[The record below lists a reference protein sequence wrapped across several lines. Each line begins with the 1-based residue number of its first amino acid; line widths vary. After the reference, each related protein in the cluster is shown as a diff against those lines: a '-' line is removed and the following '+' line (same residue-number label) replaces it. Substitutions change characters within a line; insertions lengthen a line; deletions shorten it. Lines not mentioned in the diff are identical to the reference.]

1 MPLKERIVNNRI
13 INNLL
18 LFAQTASLP
27 GFGNVSLYNVGLF
40 FFEEIMRDSIN
51 IRAASIAYNL
61 FLAFFPL
68 TIFLFTLI
76 PYIPIDNLEAELLH
90 FMNELLPDYTYK
102 TIEATIQDIVNIP
115 RRGLTSV
122 GFLLALFFASNGV
135 SSMIEAFEK
144 DNSAFKNEVFYIK
157 KLKAIGIT
165 ILLTL
170 ILLVTIVL
178 IIGGQLVLNKII
190 TVLNIEDGIV
200 HYLLLF
206 VQFLTF
212 FFLTLNSIALIYYLA
227 PSVKDRWSFFSPGVT
242 FTTVVVLLTTYGFTF
257 FINNFNS
264 YNRVYGSIGAI
275 MAVMLL
281 IYLFSLFLIIGFELN
296 ASIALNK
303 SLGNKLDKKIL
314 TPDDFL

>member
-1 MPLKERIVNNRI
+1 MLLKEHIANNRI

-18 LFAQTASLP
+18 NFAQSVSLP
-27 GFGNVSLYNVGLF
+27 GFGNVSIYNVGLF
-40 FFEEIMRDSIN
+40 FIDEIMRDSIN
-51 IRAASIAYNL
+51 VRAASISYNL

-90 FMNELLPDYTYK
+90 FINELLPEYTYK
-102 TIEATIQDIVNIP
+102 TIESTIQDIVSIP
-115 RRGLTSV
+115 RKGLTSL
-122 GFLLALFFASNGV
+122 GFFLALFFASNGV

-144 DNSAFKNEVFYIK
+144 ENSAFKNEAFYIK

-165 ILLTL
+165 ILLTIMLL
-170 ILLVTIVL
+170 ITVIL

-190 TVLNIEDGIV
+190 TILNVEDSMV
-200 HYLLLF
+200 RYLLIFIQL
-206 VQFLTF
+206 LTF
-212 FFLTLNSIALIYYLA
+212 FFLTFNSIALIYYLA
-227 PSVKDRWSFFSPGVT
+227 PSVKDRWNYFSPGVT
-242 FTTVVVLLTTYGFTF
+242 FTTIVVLLTTYGFTF

-281 IYLFSLFLIIGFELN
+281 IYLYSMFLIIGFELN

-303 SLGNKLDKKIL
+303 SLGNKLEKIDL
-314 TPDDFL
+314 NNN

>member
-1 MPLKERIVNNRI
+1 MPLKKRIANNQF
-13 INNLL
+13 INSLL
-18 LFAQTASLP
+18 LFAQSVSLP
-27 GFGNVSLYNVGLF
+27 GFGNVSLYNVGSF
-40 FFEEIMRDSIN
+40 FIDEIMRDSIN
-51 IRAASIAYNL
+51 IRAASISYNL

-68 TIFLFTLI
+68 IIFLFTLI
-76 PYIPIDNLEAELLH
+76 PYIPIDNLEVELLH
-90 FMNELLPDYTYK
+90 FINELLPEYTYK
-102 TIEATIQDIVNIP
+102 TIESTIQDIVNIP
-115 RRGLTSV
+115 RRGLTSI

-144 DNSAFKNEVFYIK
+144 ANPAFKNETFYIK

-170 ILLVTIVL
+170 ILLVTLIL
-178 IIGGQLVLNKII
+178 IIGGQLLLNEI
-190 TVLNIEDGIV
+190 TSVLNIKDGIV

-206 VQFLTF
+206 IQFLTF

-227 PSVKDRWSFFSPGVT
+227 PSVKDRWNYFSPGVT
-242 FTTVVVLLTTYGFTF
+242 FTTVMVLLTTYGFTF

-281 IYLFSLFLIIGFELN
+281 IYLYSLFLIIGFELN

-303 SLGNKLDKKIL
+303 SLGNKLGKDKL
-314 TPDDFL
+314 GA

>member
-1 MPLKERIVNNRI
+1 MPIKEQIANNRF

-18 LFAQTASLP
+18 QFAQSVSLP

-40 FFEEIMRDSIN
+40 FIDEIMRDSIN
-51 IRAASIAYNL
+51 IRAASISYNL

-68 TIFLFTLI
+68 TIFFFTLI
-76 PYIPIDNLEAELLH
+76 PYIPVDNLEGQLLQ

-102 TIEATIQDIVNIP
+102 TIESTIQDIVNIP
-115 RRGLTSV
+115 RRGLTSL
-122 GFLLALFFASNGV
+122 GFFLALFFASNGV
-135 SSMIEAFEK
+135 SSMIAAFDK
-144 DNSAFKNEVFYIK
+144 DNPAFKTETFYIK

-165 ILLTL
+165 ILLTIMLLTTL
-170 ILLVTIVL
+170 IL

-190 TVLNIEDGIV
+190 TFLNIEDSMV
-200 HYLLLF
+200 RYLLF
-206 VQFLTF
+206 FIQFLTF
-212 FFLTLNSIALIYYLA
+212 FFLTFNSIALIYYLA
-227 PSVKDRWSFFSPGVT
+227 PSLKDRWNYFSPGVT
-242 FTTVVVLLTTYGFTF
+242 FTTIVVLLTTYGFTF

-281 IYLFSLFLIIGFELN
+281 IYLYSLFLIIGFELN

-303 SLGNKLDKKIL
+303 SLGNKLKRDKL
-314 TPDDFL
+314 VN

>member
-1 MPLKERIVNNRI
+1 MALKERIAKNKL
-13 INNLL
+13 INNFI
-18 LFAQTASLP
+18 LFAQSVSLP
-27 GFGNVSLYNVGLF
+27 GFSNVSLYNVGLF
-40 FFEEIMRDSIN
+40 FIDEITRDSIN
-51 IRAASIAYNL
+51 IRAASISYNL

-76 PYIPIDNLEAELLH
+76 PYIPIDNLEGELLH
-90 FMNELLPDYTYK
+90 FMNELLPEYTYK
-102 TIEATIQDIVNIP
+102 TIESTIQDIVNIP
-115 RRGLTSV
+115 RRGLTSI

-144 DNSAFKNEVFYIK
+144 ENSAFKNEVFYIK

-170 ILLVTIVL
+170 ILLVTIIL
-178 IIGGQLVLNKII
+178 IIGGQLLLNKI
-190 TVLNIEDGIV
+190 TNVFNIEDGIV

-206 VQFLTF
+206 IEFLTF
-212 FFLTLNSIALIYYLA
+212 FFLTLNSIALIYYMA
-227 PSVKDRWSFFSPGVT
+227 PSVKDRWSYFSPGVT

-303 SLGNKLDKKIL
+303 SLGNNMEKLGLVKEQ
-314 TPDDFL
+314 

>member
-1 MPLKERIVNNRI
+1 MPLKEHISNNRFI
-13 INNLL
+13 SKILQ
-18 LFAQTASLP
+18 FAQTVSLP

-40 FFEEIMRDSIN
+40 FIDEIMRDSIN
-51 IRAASIAYNL
+51 IRAASISYNL

-76 PYIPIDNLEAELLH
+76 PYIPIENLEDQLLYL
-90 FMNELLPDYTYK
+90 MNDLLPDYTYK
-102 TIEATIQDIVNIP
+102 TIESTIQDIVNIP
-115 RRGLTSV
+115 RKGLTSI

-144 DNSAFKNEVFYIK
+144 DNSAFKNEAFYVK
-157 KLKAIGIT
+157 KIKAIGIT
-165 ILLTL
+165 ILLTM
-170 ILLVTIVL
+170 ILLITLIL
-178 IIGGQLVLNKII
+178 IIGGQLLLNKITNI
-190 TVLNIEDGIV
+190 LNIEDGIA

-206 VQFLTF
+206 IQFVTF
-212 FFLTLNSIALIYYLA
+212 FFLTLNSIALIYYMA
-227 PSVKDRWSFFSPGVT
+227 PSVKDRWSYFSPGVT
-242 FTTVVVLLTTYGFTF
+242 FTTVVVLITTYGFSF

-281 IYLFSLFLIIGFELN
+281 IYIYSLVLIIGFELN

-303 SLGNKLDKKIL
+303 SLGNKLENVIPKIQ
-314 TPDDFL
+314 D

>member
-1 MPLKERIVNNRI
+1 MPLKEHISNNRFI
-13 INNLL
+13 SNILQ
-18 LFAQTASLP
+18 FAQTVSLP

-40 FFEEIMRDSIN
+40 FIDEIMRDSIN
-51 IRAASIAYNL
+51 IRAASISYNL

-76 PYIPIDNLEAELLH
+76 PYIPIENLEDQLLYL
-90 FMNELLPDYTYK
+90 MNDLLPDYTYK
-102 TIEATIQDIVNIP
+102 TIESTIQDIVNIP
-115 RRGLTSV
+115 RKGLTSI

-144 DNSAFKNEVFYIK
+144 DNSAFKNEAFYVK
-157 KLKAIGIT
+157 KIKAIGIT
-165 ILLTL
+165 ILLTM
-170 ILLVTIVL
+170 ILLITLIL
-178 IIGGQLVLNKII
+178 IIGGQLLLNKITNI
-190 TVLNIEDGIV
+190 LNIEDGIA

-206 VQFLTF
+206 IQFVTF
-212 FFLTLNSIALIYYLA
+212 FFLTLNSIALIYYMA
-227 PSVKDRWSFFSPGVT
+227 PSVKDRWSYFSPGVT
-242 FTTVVVLLTTYGFTF
+242 FTTVVVLITTYGFSF

-281 IYLFSLFLIIGFELN
+281 IYIYSLVLIIGFELN

-303 SLGNKLDKKIL
+303 SLGNKLENVIPKIQ
-314 TPDDFL
+314 D